1 MRPARRAQRPPRRGR
16 LDWRATPGKLLI
28 EVVQAVATVVIKSLL
43 GGALVLAFAA
53 LSETLKPKR
62 FAGILGAAPSV
73 AIAGLAVGA
82 AAKGPADQAHA
93 AHSMIAGAVA
103 LAVYAAVAV
112 VALRRFGVGKGATVA
127 GIAWLVVA
135 AALLPV
141 VS

>member
-1 MRPARRAQRPPRRGR
+1 
-16 LDWRATPGKLLI
+16 
-28 EVVQAVATVVIKSLL
+28 VQAVLTVVVKSLL
-43 GGALVLAFAA
+43 GGVLVLAFAA

-62 FAGILGAAPSV
+62 FAGILAAAPSV

-93 AHSMIAGAVA
+93 AHAMIAGAVA

-112 VALRRFGVGKGATVA
+112 LALRRLGLGKGAAVA
-127 GIAWLVVA
+127 GVAWVVVA
-135 AALLPV
+135 GALYPV